1 MNACPVN
8 EKLGG
13 FEDNTAHSN
22 AMYGLRIWST
32 HSPRKLACDDVSA
45 GNPVV
50 TAHYHG
56 FKGWKNGRNGVIGGS
71 LGAVV
76 FSDLVLSDNLVA
88 GFEVERDINAEDGET
103 CVDGSAP
110 ENRVYGL
117 DGACIIGRDPANPG
131 DDQISSV
138 APHGI
143 ITPRTEGYSIRNV
156 FFANFDW
163 SIQDPADP
171 LNATA
176 RIPAAAIGSCSHCF
190 SERLDATDSS
200 ARTTTFT
207 NITYNLGGPAWSQGL
222 PNQVLTVI
230 RYQHPFKA
238 IFKDTDCSMIA
249 GNNQISGTPT
259 HWKPADPQQPGVEPG
274 RPCWYTATYKHN
286 MWENECWYA
295 GGDPPNDAIGTLDHL
310 GGMYC
315 KTPIR
320 RVVAYNY
327 APGSMAWKPL
337 YILRNDDS
345 IFADDGETYGTE
357 AYFDHKNNK
366 ALMSRFAMR
375 SYQDP
380 RNHWAMPVVSGHK
393 YRLQWGDGAILDW
406 DRMRFEINQVLW
418 DPDEGD
424 IELELPFRDY
434 REGLRVEDE
443 EGTVHASD
451 SKDANNPNPYMCD
464 NKFVN
469 AIDDAFLTNH

>member
-1 MNACPVN
+1 VNACPVN

-32 HSPRKLACDDVSA
+32 HSPRESACDDVSA
-45 GNPVV
+45 GNLVV

-103 CVDGSAP
+103 CADGSGIG
-110 ENRVYGL
+110 YL
-117 DGACIIGRDPANPG
+117 DGACIIGRNPANPG
-131 DDQISSV
+131 DDEISSV

-143 ITPRTEGYSIRNV
+143 ITPRTERYSIKNV

-163 SIQDPADP
+163 SSPDPADP
-171 LNATA
+171 HNVTA

-207 NITYNLGGPAWSQGL
+207 NITYNIGGRGL

-249 GNNQISGTPT
+249 GNAQILGTPT
-259 HWKPADPQQPGVEPG
+259 HWQPQGTEPG

-286 MWENECWYA
+286 MWPDCVHGATEL
-295 GGDPPNDAIGTLDHL
+295 PSIGTLDHL

-315 KTPIR
+315 ATPIR

-345 IFADDGETYGTE
+345 IFTADGETYGTE

-366 ALMSRFAMR
+366 TLMSRFAMR

-443 EGTVHASD
+443 EGTAHASN
-451 SKDANNPNPYMCD
+451 SKDSNNPNPYMCD